1 MQDIPLERLELSL
14 GCADLPESRIDARM
28 LGQSPSK
35 APPCLVE
42 QFLRYA
48 NLPGIARL
56 FLSAIPSLSLVD
68 IKLRGHRT
76 RGDEQAL
83 VSTQEDELSTNDL
96 GGLEHDDE
104 SMSMVPVY
112 E

>member
-1 MQDIPLERLELSL
+1 MQNIPLERLELSL
-14 GCADLPESRIDARM
+14 GCADLPESRIGARM
-28 LGQSPSK
+28 LGRPVS
-35 APPCLVE
+35 LVE

-48 NLPGIARL
+48 HLPGIARL
-56 FLSAIPSLSLVD
+56 FLSAIPSLGLVD

-104 SMSMVPVY
+104 SMSMVSVY
-112 E
+112 EYRIE